1 MMCTFFLENIYHFHQ
16 VLKMLLDLEKVK
28 QPMPENIL
36 LRRVRIPAQVLLIGC
51 SGQPSHKSILVPST
65 EKAPPPAPA
74 CIQLPFC
81 YLPPPAGRHY
91 LRKPEVPTH
100 TPFLCQ
106 QNCFLPISLQ
116 VEEEKAV
123 FCGLPGT
130 HFTLPGCVTHSEMAL
145 PCSFPSLYCN
155 LSGTLTAA
163 SSLQLNSGLVCFPIT
178 RYFLPFLSPTGSH
191 QPQVN

>member
-1 MMCTFFLENIYHFHQ
+1 MCTFFLENIYHFHQ

-28 QPMPENIL
+28 QPLPENIL
-36 LRRVRIPAQVLLIGC
+36 LRRARIPAQVLLRLFWTTFPQIRSC
-51 SGQPSHKSILVPST
+51 PQHWKS
-65 EKAPPPAPA
+65 APPAPA

-81 YLPPPAGRHY
+81 YLPPPTGRHY

-145 PCSFPSLYCN
+145 PFSFPSLYCN
-155 LSGTLTAA
+155 LPGTLTAA
-163 SSLQLNSGLVCFPIT
+163 SSL
-178 RYFLPFLSPTGSH
+178 
-191 QPQVN
+191 